1 MPRIGTVIRDVYRR
15 PGSEALPLHL
25 ERLYGIRVTTTTR
38 LDAGVFKVEQ
48 DDGPAWVARLWDFR
62 DTANPRAAKS
72 LGTQTLGKGP
82 DPLSFAGPARR
93 HLWRD

>member
-15 PGSEALPLHL
+15 PGPEALPLHL

-62 DTANPRAAKS
+62 DTANP
-72 LGTQTLGKGP
+72 T
-82 DPLSFAGPARR
+82 RR
-93 HLWRD
+93 NRWEPRPWGRGQIL